1 MIEDI
6 VDIDRS
12 TQEGRLLFAAL
23 AKITIEIEPDKT
35 PGEVISQLNKMA
47 DDWDSSEVDQYLLG

>member
-23 AKITIEIEPDKT
+23 AKITIEIEADKT

-47 DDWDSSEVDQYLLG
+47 DDFDSSEVDQYLLG